1 MHVDN
6 VIAEFS
12 IRGYSVPCSNDSVNT
27 GSGEATV
34 FVWTIKS
41 VMNGRAKDYQSL
53 ALKKTPV
60 PTQCDGFMV
69 CVKTTSI
76 GVSMDKTVTGV
87 ELHKRS
93 G

>member
-1 MHVDN
+1 MLTA
-6 VIAEFS
+6 VITEFS
-12 IRGYSVPCSNDSVNT
+12 TRGSSVLCSDDLASTVLR
-27 GSGEATV
+27 EATV

>member
-1 MHVDN
+1 MDW
-6 VIAEFS
+6 
-12 IRGYSVPCSNDSVNT
+12 RD
-27 GSGEATV
+27 
-34 FVWTIKS
+34 
-41 VMNGRAKDYQSL
+41 KDYQSP
-53 ALKKTPV
+53 APKKAPV

-87 ELHKRS
+87 ELHKKS